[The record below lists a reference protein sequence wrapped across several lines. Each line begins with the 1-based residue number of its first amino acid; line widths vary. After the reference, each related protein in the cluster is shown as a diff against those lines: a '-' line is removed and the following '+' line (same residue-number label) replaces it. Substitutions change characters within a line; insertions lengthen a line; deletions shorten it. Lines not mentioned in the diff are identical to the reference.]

1 MLQYIEEVDKLL
13 SEYVLS
19 KQAIEAEDYE
29 AEIAEKVK
37 KYEEELREEYA
48 AEKANKIKDIDI
60 SIEAVKRV
68 REKLTKIEQEV

>member
-1 MLQYIEEVDKLL
+1 MLQYIDEIDKLL
-13 SEYVLS
+13 NEYIVS

-37 KYEEELREEYA
+37 AYDEKLHEEYA
-48 AEKANKIKDIDI
+48 AKRAADIKDIDI

-68 REKLTKIEQEV
+68 REKLMKIGQEE

>member
-1 MLQYIEEVDKLL
+1 MLQYIDEIDKLL
-13 SEYVLS
+13 NEYIVS
-19 KQAIEAEDYE
+19 KQVIEAEDYE

-37 KYEEELREEYA
+37 AYDEKLHEEYA
-48 AEKANKIKDIDI
+48 AKKANKIKDMDI

>member
-1 MLQYIEEVDKLL
+1 MLQYIDEIDKLL
-13 SEYVLS
+13 SEYIVS

-37 KYEEELREEYA
+37 AYDEKLHEEYA
-48 AEKANKIKDIDI
+48 AKKADEIKDIEI

-68 REKLTKIEQEV
+68 REKLMKIEQEV

>member
-1 MLQYIEEVDKLL
+1 MLQYIEEIDKLL
-13 SEYVLS
+13 GEYVLS

>member
-29 AEIAEKVK
+29 TEIAEKVK
-37 KYEEELREEYA
+37 KYEEKLREEYA
-48 AEKANKIKDIDI
+48 TEKANKIKDIDI

>member
-1 MLQYIEEVDKLL
+1 MLQYIEEIDKLL